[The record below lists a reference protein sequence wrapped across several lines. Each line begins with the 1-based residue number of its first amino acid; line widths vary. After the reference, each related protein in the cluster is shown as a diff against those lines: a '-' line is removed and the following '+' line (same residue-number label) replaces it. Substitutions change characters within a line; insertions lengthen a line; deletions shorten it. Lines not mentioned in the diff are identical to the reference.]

1 MPLDYPPAPQSATD
15 CRGEAVVCNR
25 RGLHARAS
33 ARFVRRAEG
42 FAATITVCRDGTCV
56 PGTSIMGLM
65 MLAAT
70 PGTRLSISA
79 TGPDAQRAVESLCL
93 LIANRF
99 DEE

>member
-1 MPLDYPPAPQSATD
+1 MALDPPPTPQSDLD
-15 CRGEAVVCNR
+15 CQRDTVVCNR

-42 FAATITVCRDGTCV
+42 FAAQITVCRDDSCV

-79 TGPDAQRAVESLCL
+79 TGPDAQQAVESLCL
-93 LIANRF
+93 FVANKF

>member
-1 MPLDYPPAPQSATD
+1 MPLDHPPASPSAVD
-15 CRGEAVVCNR
+15 CQEDAVVCNR

-33 ARFVRRAEG
+33 ARFVHRAEG
-42 FAATITVCRDGTCV
+42 FAARITVCRNDRCV

-79 TGPDAQRAVESLCL
+79 TGPDAQQAVESLCL
-93 LIANRF
+93 LIANKF